1 MNCSVE
7 ELSKTALNFFED
19 GLYSYTPTQEIEQ
32 ERNQIQ
38 KEDPTT
44 YKKWKNAQYNRC
56 REFKTG
62 LEKIFNDKDIP
73 QSCKELIKQAI
84 SSNDV
89 IYHRKL
95 AKELNQVK
103 QENKKLE
110 DAKQCRKDYEKAMYL
125 DEIREEVRADT
136 KRHYESTLNDLR
148 ETIRVLRSQ
157 DNSRYSELGELRNR
171 VPREKYEELRDHNL
185 DLTQQNQELKKE
197 ITELKQQ
204 SQMNGFN
211 PQMMT
216 QLLSFIQQQQQ
227 PNK

>member
-1 MNCSVE
+1 MNCSE
-7 ELSKTALNFFED
+7 ELAKTGLTFFED
-19 GLYSYTPTQEIEQ
+19 GLYSYTPTKEIEE
-32 ERNQIQ
+32 ERKQIQ
-38 KEDPTT
+38 KEDPST

-62 LEKIFNDKDIP
+62 FETIFNDPNIP
-73 QSCKELIKQAI
+73 QSTKELIKQSI
-84 SSNDV
+84 TSNDV

-136 KRHYESTLNDLR
+136 KKHYESTIDDLR
-148 ETIRVLRSQ
+148 HTIRILRSQ

-171 VPREKYEELRDHNL
+171 IPREKYEELRDHNL

-197 ITELKQQ
+197 ISELKQQ
-204 SQMNGFN
+204 QMNGIN

-216 QLLSFIQQQQQ
+216 QLLTLLQQ
-227 PNK
+227 PQIKT

>member
-1 MNCSVE
+1 MNCSE
-7 ELSKTALNFFED
+7 ELAKIGLTFFED
-19 GLYSYTPTQEIEQ
+19 GLYSYTPSQEIEE
-32 ERNQIQ
+32 ERKQIQ

-62 LEKIFNDKDIP
+62 LEYIFNDPNIP
-73 QSCKELIKQAI
+73 QSVKELVKQSI
-84 SSNDV
+84 TSNDV
-89 IYHRKL
+89 IYHKKVV
-95 AKELNQVK
+95 KELKQVK
-103 QENKKLE
+103 HENKILQE
-110 DAKQCRKDYEKAMYL
+110 AKQCRKDYEKAMYL

-136 KRHYESTLNDLR
+136 KKHYESTINDLR
-148 ETIRVLRSQ
+148 ETIRILRSQ

-171 VPREKYEELRDHNL
+171 IPREKYEEIRDENIE
-185 DLTQQNQELKKE
+185 LTEQIGQLKKE
-197 ITELKQQ
+197 ITELKQK

-216 QLLSFIQQQQQ
+216 QLLTLLQQQ